1 MPKLSELPPGYTGF
15 IESVGGKGA
24 FRRRLIDMGITPGTK
39 VSVIRLAPF
48 GDPIQIDIR
57 GYELTIR
64 KSEAEKILVSD
75 RTPLQ
80 TQYNAGVEQ
89 MRK

>member
-1 MPKLSELPPGYTGF
+1 MLKLSDLPPGYTGF
-15 IESVGGKGA
+15 IESVGGKED

-39 VSVIRLAPF
+39 VSVIRLAPL
-48 GDPIQIDIR
+48 GDPIQIGIR

-75 RTPLQ
+75 KSPLQ
-80 TQYNAGVEQ
+80 TQGNANDGQ
-89 MRK
+89 ICR